1 MDARAVKQKLL
12 GACQEGDD
20 LAPASILNKVDQNI
34 LNEGSD
40 DSPLIIAVSG
50 GHTSVV
56 KSLLERGAK
65 VDVRNGSGMS
75 GLMIAARKGDGD
87 MLSLLLEHK
96 AQVDLQD
103 RSGYSALMWASE
115 NGYTGLVKTILDND
129 SNESNVNLRKSDGKS
144 ALMLASEN
152 GHTEVAKLL
161 LSEEYKTEIDMED
174 KKGQTALKLASAKGH
189 FNVVRLLIAHN
200 AGQGREEA
208 RDLLK
213 KAQENSDM
221 ADKFQLVFKT
231 MFDTIRQPE
240 VRQTMQDL
248 KSNSGSVEPPETQ
261 DLGTLTIKNTLRLL
275 FSSADQWHNIG
286 VFLDVPEGVLKTIA
300 KDNSCSQDCLREML
314 GAWLKQIHPRPTWKA
329 LAEAVEPIDPNLSKT
344 ITDRYVNIKDDPGLD

>member
-12 GACQEGDD
+12 RACQEGDD
-20 LAPASILNKVDQNI
+20 LALASVLNEVDQNI
-34 LNEGSD
+34 LNEGGD
-40 DSPLIIAVSG
+40 DSPLITAVSR

-87 MLSLLLEHK
+87 MLSLLLKHK
-96 AQVDLQD
+96 PDKAHVNLQD

-115 NGYTGLVKTILDND
+115 NGYTGLVKTILD
-129 SNESNVNLRKSDGKS
+129 NESNVNLRKSDGKS

-174 KKGQTALKLASAKGH
+174 EKGQTALNLASAKGH
-189 FNVVRLLIAHN
+189 FNVV
-200 AGQGREEA
+200 Q
-208 RDLLK
+208 LLK
-213 KAQENSDM
+213 KAQENSDI
-221 ADKFQLVFKT
+221 ADKVQLMFKT
-231 MFDTIRQPE
+231 MFGTMRQPE

-275 FSSADQWHNIG
+275 FSSADKWQNIG
-286 VFLDVPEGVLKTIA
+286 VFLEVPEGVLKTIA

-314 GAWLKQIHPRPTWKA
+314 WAWLKQIHPRPTWKA

-344 ITDRYVNIKDDPGLD
+344 IIDKYVNIIIKDDSDVD